1 MKVLMKKDIVLKRM
15 LEVFRLNDLETEGMA
30 RPSLYPSLKADLVMH
45 PPTSVA
51 KLNEYANTGEAH
63 DSEAR
68 WTELLIS
75 PQNRSWLEDRFSSYT
90 L

>member
-1 MKVLMKKDIVLKRM
+1 
-15 LEVFRLNDLETEGMA
+15 
-30 RPSLYPSLKADLVMH
+30 MH

-51 KLNEYANTGEAH
+51 ELTEYANTGEAH

-68 WTELLIS
+68 WTELLIP
-75 PQNRSWLEDRFSSYT
+75 PQNRPWLEDRFSSYT